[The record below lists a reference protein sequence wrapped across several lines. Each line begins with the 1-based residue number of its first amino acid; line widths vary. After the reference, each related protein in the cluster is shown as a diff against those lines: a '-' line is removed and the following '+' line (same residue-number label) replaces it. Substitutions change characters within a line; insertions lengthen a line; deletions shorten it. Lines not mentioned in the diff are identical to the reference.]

1 MLENYPGSIKHIL
14 SVARRRT
21 SCHTSWHFT
30 PVRKDFSFTNITG
43 NLESIEMRCDHKLFE
58 SAVSDLVE
66 WHIPDDWGVCHVHVY
81 GDAGTTFDVL
91 LLPPT

>member
-1 MLENYPGSIKHIL
+1 
-14 SVARRRT
+14 
-21 SCHTSWHFT
+21 
-30 PVRKDFSFTNITG
+30 
-43 NLESIEMRCDHKLFE
+43 MRCDHKLFE

-91 LLPPT
+91 LATMRSFVSNAI